1 MTFPHTLRFATAKH
15 ADETKKKCLV
25 LRMFNCLCQY
35 VLLISNISVL
45 VLSAHFEGQE
55 ETLRRKPEYTHLV
68 L

>member
-1 MTFPHTLRFATAKH
+1 
-15 ADETKKKCLV
+15 
-25 LRMFNCLCQY
+25 MFNCLCQY

-45 VLSAHFEGQE
+45 VLSTHFEGQE